1 MSTINPSKDLLSD
14 LVGGQHLPDDQYRK
28 VVQLRDLLDKV
39 LMLDATKRLTVNQA
53 WMHPFITEKI

>member
-14 LVGGQHLPDDQYRK
+14 LVGGQRLPDDQYRK

-39 LMLDATKRLTVNQA
+39 LILDATKRLTVNQA